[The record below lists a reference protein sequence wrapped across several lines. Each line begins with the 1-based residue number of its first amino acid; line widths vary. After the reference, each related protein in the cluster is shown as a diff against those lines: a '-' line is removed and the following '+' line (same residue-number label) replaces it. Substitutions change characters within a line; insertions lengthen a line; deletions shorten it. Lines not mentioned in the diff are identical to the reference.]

1 LLCGIGTTTQ
11 LTGSGTAASTNPWV
25 SSNTS
30 IATVSNTGLV
40 TGGSGGTTVIT
51 YTNSNG
57 CSDTA
62 SVTVT
67 TCSGYNLTTSSAF
80 NNPDS
85 WTCGVAPSAT
95 GGVNISLNTGTTLTL
110 TGPTILGNIS
120 FGTGSVINLNG
131 HSLIING
138 TVSGTG
144 TYQGSS
150 TSDLTIGSSAKSG
163 SLNFAS
169 GGQVIHNLTINSNVT
184 LGDSV
189 AIVAGSNPGILTVGS
204 GATLTTNNHL
214 TIKSDANGTAS
225 VGTSSGT
232 ITGNVTVERYI
243 PQNEYRSWRFLAVPT
258 KGSQSINASWQEGAT
273 TAGADPNPGYGT
285 LITSSISNAVAS
297 GYDAQTPGC
306 SMLLYK
312 PGVSPTWAGEG
323 AKTKS
328 TPIATTQGWM
338 LYIRG
343 DRTVDTSSSI
353 TGSSATTLRT
363 NGSLYQGTIIQNLV
377 SGFNAVSNPYASKID
392 FTGLTF
398 GASGGGN
405 EFYVWDPLLTGSYGL
420 GGWQTISA
428 INNWQ
433 PLPGGGSYTGAS
445 NTTIESGMAFLVN
458 TSAASTITFNENAKT
473 GTESGSL
480 GFRPSGA
487 IQSFATNLYAVVN
500 GSNSIADGCMVLF
513 NPAYNSTNDV
523 LKSGNFGESLGITDG
538 TELTAIQ
545 ASQPVVSTDTIHYSM
560 SGMNNS
566 QYVLGFVPTGMDV
579 SGLTA
584 YLKDSYL
591 KDSTQISLADTS
603 SYTFTSNTSVAG
615 SVASNRFMI
624 IFAQNDISP
633 VPVTFIKVAATQVQQ
648 EVNVSWSVAT
658 EAGVESYTIERSA
671 DGVNFTAIGETAAT
685 GAGNYVF
692 EDKSPLAGTGY
703 YRVVSTAVTG
713 GQVYSAI
720 VKVDASGGSSIT
732 VYPNP
737 VTDEMTLQF
746 TNQPQGNYKVRL
758 LSAIG
763 QAVFQSEFSY
773 GGGSGAQ
780 ALLLPNS
787 LAAGMYQLE
796 IITPQ
801 GNVITDKVVVK

>member
-1 LLCGIGTTTQ
+1 MLCGIGSTTQ
-11 LTGSGTAASTNPWV
+11 LSGSGTAASANPWTS
-25 SSNTS
+25 SSNS

-40 TGGSGGTTVIT
+40 TGESGGTTVIT

-57 CSDTA
+57 CSDTTI
-62 SVTVT
+62 VTVT
-67 TCSGYNLTTSSAF
+67 CADYNLTTSSDF

-85 WTCGVAPSAT
+85 WACGVAPPAT
-95 GGVNISLNTGTTLTL
+95 GGVNISLNPGTTLSLTGTT
-110 TGPTILGNIS
+110 ILSNIS

-131 HSLIING
+131 HSLTING

-144 TYQGSS
+144 TYKGSG
-150 TSDLTIGSSAKSG
+150 TSDITIGSSAHAG
-163 SLNFAS
+163 ALNFAS
-169 GGQVIHNLTINSNVT
+169 GGQLIHNLTINSSVT

-189 AIVAGSNPGILTVGS
+189 AIVAGSNPGTLTVGS

-214 TIKSDANGTAS
+214 TIKSDVNGTAS
-225 VGTSSGT
+225 VGTSAGT

-243 PQNEYRSWRFLAVPT
+243 PQNEYRDWRFLAVPT
-258 KGSQSINASWQEGAT
+258 KGSQSINASWQEGAA

-285 LITSSISNAVAS
+285 LITSSIANAVSS

-323 AKTKS
+323 ANTKS

-343 DRTVDTSSSI
+343 DRTTDTSSSI

-363 NGSLYQGTIIQNLV
+363 NGALYQGTITQNLV
-377 SGFNAVSNPYASKID
+377 SGFNAVNNPYASEID
-392 FTGLTF
+392 FSQLTL
-398 GASGGGN
+398 GANVGN
-405 EFYVWDPLLTGSYGL
+405 KFYVWDPLVYGSYGL
-420 GGWQTISA
+420 GGWQTFSA
-428 INNWQ
+428 LNNWE
-433 PLPGGGSYTGAS
+433 PVPGGGSYTGAS
-445 NTTIESGMAFLVN
+445 NTMIESGMAFLVN
-458 TSAASTITFNENAKT
+458 TSTASTITFNENAKSS
-473 GTESGSL
+473 GTDAGAL
-480 GFRPSGA
+480 GFRPSG
-487 IQSFATNLYAVVN
+487 ITQSLAANLYAVVN
-500 GSNSIADGCMVLF
+500 GSNSIADGCTVLF
-513 NPAYNSTNDV
+513 NPAYNSTMNAI
-523 LKSGNFGESLGITDG
+523 KSGNFGESLGILDG
-538 TELTAIQ
+538 TELVAIE
-545 ASQPVVSTDTIHYSM
+545 ASQPVLNTDTIYYNM

-566 QYVLGFVPTGMDV
+566 QYVLRFMPSGMNV

-624 IFAQNDISP
+624 ILAQNDISP

-648 EVNVSWSVAT
+648 GVNVSWSVAT
-658 EAGVESYTIERSA
+658 ETGVLSYTIQRSA

-685 GAGNYVF
+685 GVGNYVF
-692 EDKSPLAGTGY
+692 EDKNPLAGTSY
-703 YRVVSTAVTG
+703 YRVVSTAATG

-720 VKVDASGGSSIT
+720 VKVDAGAASGIAI
-732 VYPNP
+732 YPNP
-737 VTDEMTLQF
+737 VTDEMILQL

-758 LSAIG
+758 LNAIG
-763 QAVFQSEFSY
+763 QAVYQSEFSY

-780 ALLLPNS
+780 VLLLPNS

-796 IITPQ
+796 IITPK
-801 GNVITDKVVVK
+801 GNMVTEKVVVK